1 MKSIV
6 EQLDPIFK
14 PKSLA
19 VIGASDKPGKWGF
32 MMLDRPL
39 RSGFGGAI
47 YPVNPGKSEIL
58 GLRAYPSILDIPE
71 QVDLAVITIPADKVA
86 QTLQDCIKKGVKGLV
101 LITAGFA
108 EIGAEGKALQDK
120 VVAIAREGGIRFV
133 GPNCM
138 GVWSAAGNLNLC
150 FYKKPDA
157 GAIAFVSQS
166 GTYGT
171 HLSEQANARGYG
183 LSKFISIGN
192 QAEITA
198 SEYLDYLAHDND
210 TKVIVFYM
218 EGLKD
223 GRRFFELARE
233 VTRKKPVVMYKGG
246 RTPAGAKAALS
257 HTASLAGSEEIFEA
271 MCRQAGIIRSF
282 EPLQSFEMAEA
293 LVRQPLPEGKRVAIM
308 GSGGQCVVTSD
319 ACALL
324 GLEIPEFDAETIK
337 ELEKLLPPYAPPPR
351 NPVDFAG
358 SYRSMKEEVEVVEKF
373 LSLDYIDGVITNIP
387 LDWDSW
393 ATSSKSGEPVFS
405 TSASSVTEAEYFTA
419 LPWKYHKPIIAVR
432 WSRTLSEVVETT
444 LKKGGIPVYDTSE
457 QCARAMYALARY
469 AESRRQ

>member
-14 PKSLA
+14 PESLA

-32 MMLDRPL
+32 LMVDRPL

-47 YPVNPGKSEIL
+47 YPVNPGKEEIL
-58 GLRAYPSILDIPE
+58 GLRSYPNILDIPDH
-71 QVDLAVITIPADKVA
+71 VDLAVITIPADKVP
-86 QTLQDCIKKGVKGLV
+86 QTLQECIKKGVKGV
-101 LITAGFA
+101 ILITAGFA
-108 EIGAEGKALQDK
+108 EIGSAGKALQDE
-120 VVAIAREGGIRFV
+120 VVGIARKGGIRFV

-138 GVWSAAGNLNLC
+138 GIWSAAGNLNLC
-150 FYKKPDA
+150 FARKPDQ

-166 GTYGT
+166 GTYGS

-192 QAEITA
+192 QADITA
-198 SEYLDYLAHDND
+198 SEYLDYLAQDEE
-210 TKVIVFYM
+210 TKVIIFYI
-218 EGLKD
+218 EGFKD

-246 RTPAGAKAALS
+246 RTAAGAKAALS

-282 EPLQSFEMAEA
+282 EALQSFEMAEA
-293 LVRQPLPEGKRVAIM
+293 LVRQPLPKGKRVAIM
-308 GSGGQCVVTSD
+308 GSGGQCVVTAD
-319 ACALL
+319 ACAAL
-324 GLEIPEFDAETIK
+324 GMEIPEFDAETME
-337 ELEKLLPPYAPPPR
+337 ELQKLLPPYAPPPS

-358 SYRSMKEEVEVVEKF
+358 SYRSIKEEVSVVEKF

-393 ATSSKSGEPVFS
+393 ATSSKTNGIVI
-405 TSASSVTEAEYFTA
+405 TTSSVSAKEAEHFA
-419 LPWKYHKPIIAVR
+419 SLPWKYGKPIITVR
-432 WSRTLSEVVETT
+432 WSRTLSEVVETAV
-444 LKKGGIPVYDTSE
+444 KKGGIPIYDTSE
-457 QCARAMYALARY
+457 QCARAMYALTRY
-469 AESRRQ
+469 AEIRGH

>member
-14 PKSLA
+14 PRSLA
-19 VIGASDKPGKWGF
+19 VIGASDKMGKWGF

-39 RSGFGGAI
+39 RSGFSGAI
-47 YPVNPGKSEIL
+47 YPVNPGKAEIM
-58 GLRAYPSILDIPE
+58 GLRAYPSVLDIPD

-86 QTLQDCIKKGVKGLV
+86 QALQDCIKKGIKGVV

-108 EIGAEGKALQDK
+108 EIGTEGKALQDK
-120 VVAIAREGGIRFV
+120 VVAIAREAGIRFV

-138 GVWSAAGNLNLC
+138 GLWSAAGNLNLC
-150 FYKKPDA
+150 FYRKPDA

-192 QAEITA
+192 QADITA
-198 SEYLDYLAHDND
+198 AEYLDYLAHDDD

-233 VTRKKPVVMYKGG
+233 VTRKKPVVIYKGG

-257 HTASLAGSEEIFEA
+257 HTASLAGSEEIFDA
-271 MCRQAGIIRSF
+271 MCRQVGIIRSF

-293 LVRQPLPEGKRVAIM
+293 LVRQPLPKGKRVAIM

-319 ACALL
+319 ACASL
-324 GLEIPEFDAETIK
+324 GLEIPEFDAVTVK
-337 ELEKLLPPYAPPPR
+337 ELEKLMPPHAPPPR

-358 SYRSMKEEVEVVEKF
+358 SYRSIKEEVDVVEKF

-387 LDWDSW
+387 VDKDDW
-393 ATSSKSGEPVFS
+393 AISSKPAEPAPAINSIAFN
-405 TSASSVTEAEYFTA
+405 EAERFA
-419 LPWKYHKPIIAVR
+419 SLPWKYGKPIITVR

-444 LKKGGIPVYDTSE
+444 IKERGVPIYDTSE

-469 AESRRQ
+469 AEIRGQ